1 MVEIAAMLERLLK
14 KRIYLLQ
21 ETPYGLQAQHD
32 EPRNVRQRLP
42 WVNATKLEQPKVAVG
57 AQVKTEWPEPNCG
70 WLFGGRE
77 HE

>member
-1 MVEIAAMLERLLK
+1 MSERLLK

-32 EPRNVRQRLP
+32 EPRFVRQRLP

-57 AQVKTEWPEPNCG
+57 AQVKTE
-70 WLFGGRE
+70 
-77 HE
+77 